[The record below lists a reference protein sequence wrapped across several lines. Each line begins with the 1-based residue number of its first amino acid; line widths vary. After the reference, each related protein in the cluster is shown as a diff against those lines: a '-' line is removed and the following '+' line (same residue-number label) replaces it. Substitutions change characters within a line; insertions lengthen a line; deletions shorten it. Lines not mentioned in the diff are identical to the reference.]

1 MRLRLPIDRQT
12 LFLLGAVAIAVVF
25 PARGQVA
32 DIFQW
37 VVYGAIA
44 LLFFLYGARLSPKAV
59 WQGLLHWRL
68 QGLVFLFTF
77 AVFPLLG
84 LLAVLVLNPVMSDPL
99 VAGIL
104 FLTLLP
110 STVQSSIA
118 FTSIAGGNVPAALT
132 SASLSNLVGVL
143 VTPLLVMALM
153 HSSGLG
159 FGLDQIQKIALQI
172 LAPFAA
178 GQAMR
183 PLIGALLTRHR
194 PLTAFVDRLSIL
206 LVVYAAFSEGMNA
219 GVWSSIGWSD
229 LALTVL
235 ASCVILLIV
244 LVATTWTSRKLG
256 FSRAD
261 EIAIVFCG
269 SKKSMATGIPMAGI
283 LMPGPTL
290 AMMVLPLM
298 LFHQIQLFACAWM
311 AQRYAE
317 RASTDASD
325 AVGAPAVPARR

>member
-118 FTSIAGGNVPAALT
+118 FTSIAG
-132 SASLSNLVGVL
+132 
-143 VTPLLVMALM
+143 
-153 HSSGLG
+153 
-159 FGLDQIQKIALQI
+159 
-172 LAPFAA
+172 
-178 GQAMR
+178 AMFR
-183 PLIGALLTRHR
+183 PR
-194 PLTAFVDRLSIL
+194 
-206 LVVYAAFSEGMNA
+206 
-219 GVWSSIGWSD
+219 
-229 LALTVL
+229 
-235 ASCVILLIV
+235 
-244 LVATTWTSRKLG
+244 
-256 FSRAD
+256 
-261 EIAIVFCG
+261 
-269 SKKSMATGIPMAGI
+269 
-283 LMPGPTL
+283 
-290 AMMVLPLM
+290 
-298 LFHQIQLFACAWM
+298 
-311 AQRYAE
+311 
-317 RASTDASD
+317 
-325 AVGAPAVPARR
+325 